1 LSERSPRPAQE
12 SWNEL
17 RVLVEREGGA
27 PPDWDAVLDKFL
39 QLLSKKNE
47 AINLVSRA
55 SIDRI
60 IELQVLPSMAGLLV
74 IKPDQSL
81 RVLDVG
87 SGGGFPGIVL
97 KILRP
102 QVRIDLVEATQKK
115 ARFLSECIRALG
127 LEDAIVHACRV
138 ESPTPELLERAPFEV
153 SFARAVGQED
163 LVSRSVKPLLGSECS
178 LWVFSGDTNAS
189 DSLAWRGMD
198 GRWITGLQRLAI
210 GSGVKSGS

>member
-1 LSERSPRPAQE
+1 LSERSPQLAQE

-17 RVLVEREGGA
+17 RLLVEREGGA
-27 PPDWDAVLDKFL
+27 PAGWDAVLEKFL
-39 QLLSKKNE
+39 QLLREKNE

-55 SIDRI
+55 SIERI
-60 IELQVLPSMAGLLV
+60 VELQVLPSMAGLLI
-74 IKPDQSL
+74 IKPNQSL

-97 KILRP
+97 KIVRP
-102 QVRIDLVEATQKK
+102 QVRIDFVEATQKK
-115 ARFLSECIRALG
+115 ARFLSECVRALG
-127 LEDAIVHACRV
+127 FEHSLVHACRV
-138 ESPTPELLERAPFEV
+138 ESPTRELLERAPFDV

-178 LWVFSGDTNAS
+178 LWVFSGDRNAS
-189 DSLAWRGMD
+189 ESMAWRGMD
-198 GRWITGLQRLAI
+198 GRWITGLRRLAI